1 MAWYY
6 GDEARMKYE
15 IGVKIDGR
23 FRGAV
28 DEERLRGFA
37 ERVLAAEDVAPAEM
51 GIVVTG
57 DAVVRRLNCQFCGE
71 DAPTDVLSFALTE
84 GKDKFALPPGETIRL
99 GEVVISLPTARRQ
112 AKRGGHSLESEVAL
126 LLVHGLLHLLGYDHA
141 VESEERRMR
150 SREEAL
156 LASLGVI

>member
-1 MAWYY
+1 
-6 GDEARMKYE
+6 MKYQ
-15 IGVKIDGR
+15 IGVRIDGR
-23 FRGAV
+23 FRGSV

-37 ERVLAAEDVAPAEM
+37 GRVLAAEDVAPAEI

-57 DAVVRRLNCQFCGE
+57 DAVVRALNRRFCGE

-84 GKDKFALPPGETIRL
+84 GKDEFALPPGGAIRL

-112 AKRGGHSLESEVAL
+112 AKQAGHSLEREVAP

-141 VESEERRMR
+141 VKSEERRMR
-150 SREEAL
+150 AREETL